1 MSGGPKEVA
10 VFEKEAVPQAV
21 TADAAPTFDVTRLK
35 EEVAPEAVPL
45 TISEVEEAVTIS
57 EVEEAKQVIT
67 APITDMEAQGHL
79 A

>member
-45 TISEVEEAVTIS
+45 TISEVEEA
-57 EVEEAKQVIT
+57 EQVIT
-67 APITDMEAQGHL
+67 TPITDMEAHGHL